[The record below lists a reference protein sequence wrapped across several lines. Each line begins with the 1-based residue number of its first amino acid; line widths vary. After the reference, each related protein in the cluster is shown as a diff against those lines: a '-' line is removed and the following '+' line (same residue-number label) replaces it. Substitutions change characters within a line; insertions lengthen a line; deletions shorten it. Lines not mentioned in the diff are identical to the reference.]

1 MLSNLIKVC
10 SEMLYCPDAQ
20 KVKSYLD
27 DRINE
32 KTQKKFQFGYFPNNI
47 ESLLSFFKE
56 DDLIS
61 YKLLYNSNDKKILTL
76 QDHNLILPYKDVYGN
91 IIAIVGRTIL
101 SENQRKELN
110 LIKYKNT
117 IFKKSKH
124 LFGLFEAKEAII
136 KKNYVYVVEGQFDCI
151 QAHANKIE
159 NVVALGSSNISF
171 EQLALLLRYTNN
183 IVLLLDNDEAGAE
196 GRRLAVEKYGK
207 YCNLINKYIPLGFKD
222 LDEFIK
228 DNSELSSDEIEF
240 HLKNH

>member
-1 MLSNLIKVC
+1 M
-10 SEMLYCPDAQ
+10 
-20 KVKSYLD
+20 
-27 DRINE
+27 
-32 KTQKKFQFGYFPNNI
+32 
-47 ESLLSFFKE
+47 
-56 DDLIS
+56 
-61 YKLLYNSNDKKILTL
+61 
-76 QDHNLILPYKDVYGN
+76 
-91 IIAIVGRTIL
+91 
-101 SENQRKELN
+101 
-110 LIKYKNT
+110 
-117 IFKKSKH
+117 
-124 LFGLFEAKEAII
+124 
-136 KKNYVYVVEGQFDCI
+136 EGQFDCI